1 MMNKVDLCNR
11 SRFGISFRNYDVDN
25 LDDLKSKLRADN
37 IEKVGVGYIDI
48 FDDLYETKDLQPV
61 KELLEGDFDWLVAED
76 KHCLRFL
83 FKHDEPDV

>member
-61 KELLEGDFDWLVAED
+61 KELLEGNFDWLVAED

-83 FKHDEPDV
+83 FKYDEPDA